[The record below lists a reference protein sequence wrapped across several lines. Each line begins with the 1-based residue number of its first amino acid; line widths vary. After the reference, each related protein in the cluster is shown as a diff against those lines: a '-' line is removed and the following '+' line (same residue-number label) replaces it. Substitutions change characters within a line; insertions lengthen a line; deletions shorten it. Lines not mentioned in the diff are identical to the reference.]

1 MRSYSLVFNI
11 YLVKKWRADYEMP
24 FDDFNDL
31 ALKEYKKIEPIYKEL
46 HAYVRYRLS
55 KVFGEDIVDN
65 DGGLSCFDAKNI
77 ISHLN
82 SKGLRDFN

>member
-1 MRSYSLVFNI
+1 
-11 YLVKKWRADYEMP
+11 MP

-65 DGGLSCFDAKNI
+65 DGG
-77 ISHLN
+77 
-82 SKGLRDFN
+82 

>member
-1 MRSYSLVFNI
+1 
-11 YLVKKWRADYEMP
+11 MP

-65 DGGLSCFDAKNI
+65 DGGLLCFDAKI
-77 ISHLN
+77 
-82 SKGLRDFN
+82 